1 MAENASFADFVK
13 ESRER
18 KKKEAL
24 AQEILGSRGR
34 KANGSGA
41 GALTKRNDSQKPT
54 LMSRISGGVNKP
66 RSSSAKPT
74 VGGSINGKWQHD
86 LHSPGSAPARNSNR
100 TAPTSQVDR
109 NTKTFD
115 KFRSAIQNN
124 SRNNAP
130 AVRDD
135 APGFSIRGVATGGPF
150 TVVASNFAP
159 GTTAADVMSAMA
171 PYGDIQSCKLMSAA
185 PTVVV
190 ETVFDS
196 RESADKVIS
205 TFNNQKVRTACL
217 LVAYISDFEKG
228 RRQNPLCLPEERPQY
243 TQCRYFPLSTCTARP
258 CTNIV

>member
-1 MAENASFADFVK
+1 MTENASFADFVK
-13 ESRER
+13 DARER

-24 AQEILGSRGR
+24 AQEMLGSRGR

-41 GALTKRNDSQKPT
+41 GAVTKRNDSQKPS

-86 LHSPGSAPARNSNR
+86 LHSPGNAPARNFNR
-100 TAPTSQVDR
+100 TASTSQVDR

-124 SRNNAP
+124 TRNNAP

-135 APGFSIRGVATGGPF
+135 TPGFSIRGVATGGPF
-150 TVVASNFAP
+150 TVVASNLAP
-159 GTTAADVMSAMA
+159 GTTAADVVAAMA
-171 PYGDIQSCKLMSAA
+171 PFGEIQSCKLMSAA

-190 ETVFDS
+190 EIVFES

-205 TFNNQKVRTACL
+205 TFNNQKV
-217 LVAYISDFEKG
+217 
-228 RRQNPLCLPEERPQY
+228 
-243 TQCRYFPLSTCTARP
+243 
-258 CTNIV
+258 

>member
-1 MAENASFADFVK
+1 MTENTSFSDFVK
-13 ESRER
+13 DARER

-24 AQEILGSRGR
+24 AQEMLGSRGR

-41 GALTKRNDSQKPT
+41 GAPTKRNDSQKPT

-86 LHSPGSAPARNSNR
+86 LHSPGSAPGKNFNR
-100 TAPTSQVDR
+100 TASTSQVDR

-124 SRNNAP
+124 TRNNIP
-130 AVRDD
+130 AARDD

-159 GTTAADVMSAMA
+159 GTTAADVVSAMA
-171 PYGDIQSCKLMSAA
+171 PFGEIQSCKLMSAA

-190 ETVFDS
+190 EIVFDS

-205 TFNNQKVRTACL
+205 TFNNQKVC
-217 LVAYISDFEKG
+217 
-228 RRQNPLCLPEERPQY
+228 NPVPIIPHMSNF
-243 TQCRYFPLSTCTARP
+243 T
-258 CTNIV
+258 